1 MVADGLPVLSTLE
14 RRIVAGVILL
24 GVLLLAGVV
33 VLVVRWEEVKAWL
46 DAPEV
51 LRVNAA
57 ALEVPLPGDAED
69 DPTRS
74 ASASF
79 GVLRA
84 GWTDLAPRAALEQV
98 AVGFDARDVAVDAVL
113 CDDPTI
119 PPGPQGRELE
129 CGLRVPVHDEELW
142 VFATDHAP
150 SGRAPLGRTAVWFA
164 WDSLDMSWPLYER
177 VVDDDPYPYPY
188 AEPGSGEPQ
197 PASAAEVESALPDR
211 YAGVTEHCWG
221 TEPVDGVPCTIWEG
235 PVDMVDLPADG
246 QVDALVRELVAAG
259 YFVDEAAP
267 EWGAEPLTAHR
278 FTVPGGWTGV
288 QVTVRPEGDGLV
300 ARVMAL

>member
-1 MVADGLPVLSTLE
+1 MPVLSTLE
-14 RRIVAGVILL
+14 RRIVAVVLIL

-33 VLVVRWEEVKAWL
+33 VVVVRWQDVKAWL

-74 ASASF
+74 AAASF

-98 AVGFDARDVAVDAVL
+98 AAGFDARDVAVDAAL

-119 PPGPQGRELE
+119 PRGPQGRELE

-150 SGRAPLGRTAVWFA
+150 SGGAPLGRTAVWFE
-164 WDSLDMSWPLYER
+164 WDTLEMSWPLYER
-177 VVDDDPYPYPY
+177 LRGEDPYPYPY

-197 PASAAEVESALPDR
+197 PATPEEVAAALPERYAEVTDQ
-211 YAGVTEHCWG
+211 CWG
-221 TEPVDGVPCTIWEG
+221 PPPAGDASCTFWEG
-235 PVDMVDLPADG
+235 PVDTADLPDDG
-246 QVDALVRELVAAG
+246 QVDALVREFVAAG
-259 YFVDEAAP
+259 YFVDEAGPDWA
-267 EWGAEPLTAHR
+267 ALPLTAHR

-288 QVTVRPEGDGLV
+288 EVTVRPEGDGLV